1 MHKSYFLFCLIS
13 VVFNSFINLQPLY
26 GIPKK
31 KILEDNQYSKL
42 PLYLHIQ
49 KLQEI
54 ICLSGQARRMA
65 EEKRVFVKEQE
76 LPSQRPNIKKV
87 DVKI

>member
-1 MHKSYFLFCLIS
+1 MLALKMNPSSGSAMGHT
-13 VVFNSFINLQPLY
+13 
-26 GIPKK
+26 
-31 KILEDNQYSKL
+31 L

-54 ICLSGQARRMA
+54 ICPSGQARRMA